1 MSILPNILK
10 CGGMRSVTGTFLHIK
25 SLDQDQTGLS
35 SRNQSKELK
44 EFSLIIK
51 SKKLCQETKDCE
63 TS

>member
-1 MSILPNILK
+1 
-10 CGGMRSVTGTFLHIK
+10 MRSVTGTFLHIK

-63 TS
+63 TL